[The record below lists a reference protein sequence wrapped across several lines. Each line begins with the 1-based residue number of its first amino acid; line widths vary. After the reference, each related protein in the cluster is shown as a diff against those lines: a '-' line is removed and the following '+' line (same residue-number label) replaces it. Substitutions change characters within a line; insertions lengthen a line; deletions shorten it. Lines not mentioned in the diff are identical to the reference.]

1 MGQRI
6 SGQGIGLQLP
16 QYLYPSELNPANTP
30 VDLQNCYQTLAPGD
44 SIAVPAGNW
53 YIMLGPYLVMQ
64 FLDPISGVWR
74 VLGPVGDRQI
84 STLTSDGF
92 NYRISNLTGCSCA
105 ASVTA
110 GGSAYVQSST
120 TVTSSSGGSTW
131 AAIVGGMVSLTT
143 VSAAGSGY
151 GIPPFLFI
159 QAPPVG
165 GIQATG
171 YCTLTSGTVS
181 GVTIDNVG
189 AGYTATPAP
198 TAVIVTSPYDPNFIA
213 GSAIVT
219 AKVTLA
225 VVGAGSIAAV
235 VCTNPGASIAAAATL
250 TVAGAGTG
258 ASVTALRMQ
267 TFVSATVASAGTW
280 TGGAVLTSV
289 GGNGGTVP
297 QWNNPQINYTNFV
310 PRPIQA
316 TLAGASSTLASV
328 GTIYDGGLFLS
339 APTLVVAPVS
349 GNIAPASTATVTA
362 TYGGVADTCLIQPAP

>member
-6 SGQGIGLQLP
+6 SGTGVGLALP
-16 QYLYPSELNPANTP
+16 QYLYPSELSPLNTP
-30 VDLQNCYQTLAPGD
+30 LDLQNCYQTLAPGD

-53 YIMLGPYLVMQ
+53 YIMLGPYLVFQ

-74 VLGPVGDRQI
+74 VLGPIGDRQI

-92 NYRISNLTGCSCA
+92 NYRIANLTGCACA
-105 ASVTA
+105 AVVTA

-143 VSAAGSGY
+143 IANAGSGY
-151 GIPPFLFI
+151 GIPPMLFI
-159 QAPPVG
+159 AAPPVG

-171 YCTLTSGTVS
+171 YCTLQSNTVS
-181 GVTIDNVG
+181 AVTIDNVG
-189 AGYTATPAP
+189 AGYVTAP
-198 TAVIVTSPYDPNFIA
+198 TAVIVTSPFDPNIA
-213 GSAIVT
+213 TTIT
-219 AKVTLA
+219 PAKVTLA
-225 VVGAGSIAAV
+225 VVGSGSIAAV
-235 VCTNPGASIAAAATL
+235 VCTNPGASIASAPTL
-250 TVAGAGTG
+250 TIAGAGTG
-258 ASVTALRMQ
+258 ATVTALRMQ

-280 TGGAVLTSV
+280 TGGAYLTSI
-289 GGNGGTVP
+289 GGGAGAVA

-339 APTLVVAPVS
+339 APTTIVGPVS
-349 GNIAPASTATVTA
+349 GNVSPASTATVNA
-362 TYGGVADTCLIQPAP
+362 TYGGVSDTCLIQPAP